1 MAQQP
6 TDLSKNPE
14 ETLIEF
20 PCRFMVK
27 VMGLADDHFQHKM
40 VAVIQ
45 VHAEEFTVDDIEHRF
60 SASGKYIS
68 LSCNI
73 WVTSQPQLDAIYR
86 DVSGHPLVKY
96 AI

>member
-6 TDLSKNPE
+6 TDLSKDSE
-14 ETLIEF
+14 EPLIEF
-20 PCRFMVK
+20 PCRFMIK
-27 VMGLADDHFQHKM
+27 VMGEADDHFRHKM

-45 VHAEEFTVDDIEHRF
+45 VHAEEFTVEDIEHRY
-60 SASGKYIS
+60 SSSGKYIS
-68 LSCNI
+68 LSCHV
-73 WVTSQPQLDAIYR
+73 WVSSQPQLDAIYR

>member
-6 TDLSKNPE
+6 LDPSSDPE

-20 PCRFMVK
+20 PCNFMIK
-27 VMGLADDHFQHKM
+27 VMGLADEQFRHQM
-40 VAVIQ
+40 LAVIQ
-45 VHAEEFTVDDIEHRF
+45 VHVEEFTIDDIEHRY
-60 SASGKYIS
+60 SSSGKYIS

>member
-1 MAQQP
+1 MAQSP
-6 TDLSKNPE
+6 LDPSNNPE

-20 PCRFMVK
+20 PCRFMIK
-27 VMGLADDHFQHKM
+27 VMGLADEHFHHKM

-45 VHAEEFTVDDIEHRF
+45 VHVEEFSVDDIEHRY
-60 SASGKYIS
+60 STSGKYIS

-73 WVTSQPQLDAIYR
+73 WVTSQSQLDAIYR